1 MLHSCPVMLLRMDNE
16 TRQFSARGASG
27 DAGKPDSQASQSG
40 STSQSDPQRAQRP
53 KQYIPDPGSPMEQT
67 SLGQPVYDPPQYDPP
82 QYDPQYGSYYESAGR
97 QGSNIAAMVLGI
109 LLAIA
114 LVSALVLYFLWR
126 SAAAEAEKPPVTVTQ
141 TQTDTVTTTTTT
153 TKRPSLFGNRDSDS
167 EPAPQEPGAPAAPT
181 PTRAPAA
188 PTLELPP
195 ELQDIVDG
203 ILEE

>member
-1 MLHSCPVMLLRMDNE
+1 MLLRMDNE

-27 DAGKPDSQASQSG
+27 DAGKSDSQASQSG

-67 SLGQPVYDPPQYDPP
+67 SLGQPVYDPPQYDP
-82 QYDPQYGSYYESAGR
+82 QYGPYYESEGR

-109 LLAIA
+109 WLAIA

-167 EPAPQEPGAPAAPT
+167 EPAPQEPGEPVAPT
-181 PTRAPAA
+181 PTRPPAA

-203 ILEE
+203 ILDE